1 MPFLWLISALQANS
15 EMYVFLIYHLL
26 FEDIVSIG
34 PLDRGI
40 TRGRKGVTKP
50 NALHYGAPSHCG
62 RHRKVPN
69 NVTSSGVTNV
79 GQWGEQPPRQGK
91 CKIWALFADIFYLVF
106 FWFLVGCYFFY
117 VFWGV
122 YLFC

>member
-40 TRGRKGVTKP
+40 TRGRKGAQNPIRFTIGRQVTAGGTEKSP
-50 NALHYGAPSHCG
+50 TMSQAVA
-62 RHRKVPN
+62 
-69 NVTSSGVTNV
+69 
-79 GQWGEQPPRQGK
+79 
-91 CKIWALFADIFYLVF
+91 
-106 FWFLVGCYFFY
+106 
-117 VFWGV
+117 
-122 YLFC
+122 